1 MVWSITGM
9 RSCVTPKRDS
19 LRETLVAM
27 VAFEWLFARVNARMC
42 SQVRI
47 LCERFV
53 AELAAERPITG
64 VSSDVISKVRRLSE
78 GLFAVHTLKSLL
90 FLSSLF
96 VLR

>member
-1 MVWSITGM
+1 M

-27 VAFEWLFARVNARMC
+27 VAFEWLLARVNARMC

-64 VSSDVISKVRRLSE
+64 VSSDVISKMRRLSE